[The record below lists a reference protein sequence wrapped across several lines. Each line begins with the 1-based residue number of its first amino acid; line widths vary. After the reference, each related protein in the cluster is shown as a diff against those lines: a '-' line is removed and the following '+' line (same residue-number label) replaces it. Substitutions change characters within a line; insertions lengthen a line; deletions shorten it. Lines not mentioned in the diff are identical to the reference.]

1 MNEPLP
7 PQYYLDNFRFLIH
20 WVNERYA
27 DLLAEEEL
35 LFIARF
41 NRLAP
46 NSQCLLVRMLGRKGP
61 WFRATK
67 LIYAEIDNHE
77 FCANQL
83 NDVNLIEIDPLL
95 SITNLFKIF
104 AKAELIQLFS
114 EQLKSHKNARK
125 EILLNILSARYP
137 QSQLWSQWTNDQ
149 FGKLYYVDN
158 HAIINTFLL
167 LFFGNPYQN
176 LTEFVLQ
183 DLGLY
188 RYEKYIID
196 PQHRVFKNREE
207 LAQYQ
212 QLLLLRE
219 QLALAEDLN
228 SLEQIV
234 LQLPNTFAS
243 AAMERRR
250 ARLINQLAYEFE
262 RYKQFD
268 LAMQLYQLVDL
279 PPSRERQ
286 IRLLEKR
293 GDHQQAWELLSLLI
307 KTPMNE
313 HELQIAERIAPRLAK
328 KISEPFKKKSPLALC
343 EKTLIL
349 PQAAEDAGLVLSV
362 EEIVRL
368 HLDTREEPCLYVENT
383 LLNSLFGLWLWPE
396 IFRGIQGAFANP
408 LQSAPLDLY
417 QEDFQKNRPDIQR
430 LWQLFDDQ
438 KYATHI
444 QNIWQQKHGIANH
457 FVSWQFINETTLL
470 MALRCIPATHLKL
483 IFERLLFD
491 LKTNRS
497 GLPDLIQ
504 FFPKQQFYRMI
515 EVKGPGDRLQD
526 NQQRWLNFFKAHDI
540 PAEVC
545 YVSWQ

>member
-125 EILLNILSARYP
+125 EILLNILSAHYP

>member
-35 LFIARF
+35 LFIERF

-95 SITNLFKIF
+95 SITNLFNIF
-104 AKAELIQLFS
+104 TKAELIQLFS

-125 EILLNILSARYP
+125 EILLNILSDSYP
-137 QSQLWSQWTNDQ
+137 QNQYWSQWTNDQ

-158 HAIINTFLL
+158 HAIISIFLL

-268 LAMQLYQLVDL
+268 LAMQLYQLIDL

-328 KISEPFKKKSPLALC
+328 KISKPFKKKSPLALC

-349 PQAAEDAGLVLSV
+349 PQSADDAGLALSV

-396 IFRGIQGAFANP
+396 MFRGIQGAFANP

-417 QEDFQKNRPDIQR
+417 QEDFQKNRPDIQQ

-438 KYATHI
+438 KHATHI

-470 MALRCIPATHLKL
+470 MALRCIPATHLKI

-515 EVKGPGDRLQD
+515 EVKGPGDRVQD